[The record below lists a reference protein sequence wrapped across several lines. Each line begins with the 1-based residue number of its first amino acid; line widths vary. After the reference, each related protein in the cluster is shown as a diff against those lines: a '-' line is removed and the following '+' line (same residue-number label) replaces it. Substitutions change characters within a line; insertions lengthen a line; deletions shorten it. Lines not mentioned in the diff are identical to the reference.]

1 MQHQSLESHTVVVDV
16 QLVVFGQPVVL
27 MQQLVLILWLRQG
40 LLRAMTHGHPIAS
53 SRRSKILTNGSQLE
67 NRREASRL
75 KLKLWTT
82 YWSLMTISLLWG
94 GNISFYNVTYFQH
107 MLNITML
114 KNNHFSLVCNL
125 IQILNL
131 IHRSQRVTRSGSGGS
146 DRSAPDTR
154 PPTSTTQPTS
164 ATTSRKRKRSSPVQR
179 ADTDPESR

>member
-1 MQHQSLESHTVVVDV
+1 
-16 QLVVFGQPVVL
+16 
-27 MQQLVLILWLRQG
+27 
-40 LLRAMTHGHPIAS
+40 
-53 SRRSKILTNGSQLE
+53 
-67 NRREASRL
+67 
-75 KLKLWTT
+75 
-82 YWSLMTISLLWG
+82 MTISLLWG

-146 DRSAPDTR
+146 DRSATDTR

-164 ATTSRKRKRSSPVQR
+164 TTTSRKRKRSSPVQR